1 MKGSYDPSEEGVIG
15 SSGGGEL
22 LDPDD
27 GEATI
32 KPLTTL
38 RCVGIGDED
47 KGVKGEQ
54 LGEGRTGE
62 VLPSAHP
69 AQ

>member
-1 MKGSYDPSEEGVIG
+1 MRGSYEPSEEGVIG
-15 SSGGGEL
+15 SSGGGES

-47 KGVKGEQ
+47 KEVKGEQ
-54 LGEGRTGE
+54 TGEGTTGE
-62 VLPSAHP
+62 DLPSVRP

>member
-1 MKGSYDPSEEGVIG
+1 MNGSHDPSEEGVMG

-22 LDPDD
+22 EDPDD

-32 KPLTTL
+32 EPLMTL
-38 RCVGIGDED
+38 RRVGIGDEERGD
-47 KGVKGEQ
+47 KEEQ
-54 LGEGRTGE
+54 RGEGRTGE
-62 VLPSAHP
+62 VLPSALP

>member
-1 MKGSYDPSEEGVIG
+1 MG

-22 LDPDD
+22 EDPDD

-32 KPLTTL
+32 KPSKTL
-38 RCVGIGDED
+38 IRVGIGDEERED
-47 KGVKGEQ
+47 KGEQ
-54 LGEGRTGE
+54 RGEGTTGE
-62 VLPSAHP
+62 DQPSTLP